1 MMHAGSTGSSVTPTV
16 ANHEPWVNQC
26 FLKDSRL
33 RTVERYFR
41 PANQLPKQ
49 KLQQADE
56 SMILILPDAT
66 TWRKYLRLI
75 RAIVQENDIPFGFVL
90 TESTAEFM
98 DYRNQSEGEASAP
111 QERSLLQRL
120 LERNDK
126 VLAYAD
132 LCVRTEMDEW
142 DFLEYEKLSIMERS
156 RHALL
161 RAAHLLESS
170 CWLIA
175 DDPNLTL
182 PIDSEDNEIYE
193 IQYKSIQEVIE
204 LLSAY
209 INPSKIERLKEL
221 QLACQEEYQNRN
233 APSELEGT
241 KLTELSNDE
250 INRRIQR
257 GLLFRGRL
265 DVTKE
270 NIREAYVSGGGK
282 TYFISKENMGVA
294 FHQDMVVVEVL
305 PESQWGRP
313 VGKRRIIYNVDEE
326 VDDFVS
332 SSLQPVPS
340 ARVVA
345 IDQPSRRT
353 FVATMTD
360 LPSNDDS
367 GVLVTPMDI
376 RIPKIRLRT
385 RSWRNF
391 LNVRL
396 KIEVDD
402 WEPGT
407 SYPRGR
413 CVEILGPV
421 GDLETEIRAL
431 LIENEVELDPFSAEA
446 IARLP
451 SVGDQ
456 WRVTDKEV
464 VGRKDLRNIRRIFS
478 VDPPG
483 CQDIDDTM
491 HAEILENGDI
501 EGTFLVLVRF
511 VRCTVD

>member
-1 MMHAGSTGSSVTPTV
+1 MVHVSGATDSSGTAV
-16 ANHEPWVNQC
+16 ATHDPWVNQC
-26 FLKDSRL
+26 FLKDSKL
-33 RTVERYFR
+33 RAVERYFR
-41 PANQLPKQ
+41 HQLPNSKHPAAQ
-49 KLQQADE
+49 T
-56 SMILILPDAT
+56 SSILILPDAT

-75 RAIVQENDIPFGFVL
+75 RAIIQEDNVPFVFVL
-90 TESTAEFM
+90 TESAAELM

-120 LERNDK
+120 LERNK
-126 VLAYAD
+126 ETIVPFAD

-142 DFLEYEKLSIMERS
+142 DFLEYEKLSVTERS
-156 RHALL
+156 GHALL

-170 CWLIA
+170 CWILV
-175 DDPNLTL
+175 DDPNSTL
-182 PIDSEDNEIYE
+182 PMDGDDNEIYE
-193 IQYKSIQEVIE
+193 IQYKFVPEVIDF
-204 LLSAY
+204 LSAY
-209 INPSKIERLKEL
+209 VNPSKIERLKEL
-221 QLACQEEYQNRN
+221 QLACQEEYRNRN
-233 APSELEGT
+233 APAQPEST
-241 KLTELSNDE
+241 KPTELPDDE
-250 INRRIQR
+250 IKRRIQC
-257 GLLFRGRL
+257 GLLLRGRL

-270 NIREAYVSGGGK
+270 SVKEAYVSAGGK
-282 TYFISKENMGVA
+282 TYFVSKENMGAA

-305 PESQWGRP
+305 PESQWGWP
-313 VGKRRIIYNVDEE
+313 VGKRRIIFNSDDEI
-326 VDDFVS
+326 DDFVT
-332 SSLQPVPS
+332 SSLPPVPS
-340 ARVVA
+340 ARVVL

-360 LPSNDDS
+360 PPSNDES

-376 RIPKIRLRT
+376 RIPRIRLRT

-391 LNVRL
+391 VNVRI

-407 SYPRGR
+407 SYLKGR
-413 CVEILGPV
+413 CAEILGPI

-446 IARLP
+446 IACLP

-456 WRVTDKEV
+456 WRVSDKEV
-464 VGRKDLRNIRRIFS
+464 IGRKDLRGIRRIFS

-491 HAEILENGDI
+491 HAQTLENGDL
-501 EGTFLVLVRF
+501 EGKFLGVW
-511 VRCTVD
+511 